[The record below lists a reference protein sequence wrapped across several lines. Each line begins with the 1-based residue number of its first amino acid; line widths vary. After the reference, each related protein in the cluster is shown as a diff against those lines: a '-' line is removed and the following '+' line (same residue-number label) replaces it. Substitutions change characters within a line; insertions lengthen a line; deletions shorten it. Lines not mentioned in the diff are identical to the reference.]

1 MNMERKVIGE
11 GTYGCVLKPSVTC
24 ATPPESN
31 FSYDDYVSKVM
42 LNKEADKE
50 LAEFMIIK
58 KYDSSNEYHLG
69 TPIKCKPKLNTKSRN
84 EISKCRSFDLRNSK
98 INENDLELLV
108 IKDGGSN
115 LYDFCTKDLDSY
127 LATNTQQQTDLFW
140 LEVQHL
146 LLGLKFFQD
155 NKIVHNDLKPQNILF
170 NISTHSLKY
179 IDFGLMGNADTIE
192 RDSRLNQYKLGIFHW
207 SFPLDSGLMNKF
219 DYESYAIPLNI
230 PEKNFNTTLFCI
242 TGQHQPNQAIKNY
255 IQKFIQGFI
264 YYKKNKLYD
273 DFLKKATQSIDV
285 YGVGFTLQFVLHSF
299 HTKRVITEEFF
310 KKASSLFLSMCDF
323 NPKTRVIDMEKILN
337 EYETILSQEGILSRL
352 NKKFENH
359 RLVVKVQIQ
368 KKRKKLVLEK
378 SPIVSLSPKLEMIAN
393 SDPKPLNQRQ
403 LSMKTTKKNSYGSQ
417 SVRSTRKIKECPE
430 GKELN
435 PRTNRCINKCP
446 SNTRRNDKGRCV
458 KK

>member
-1 MNMERKVIGE
+1 MNIERKVIGE

-24 ATPPESN
+24 TTPPESN
-31 FSYDDYVSKVM
+31 FSYDGYVSKVM
-42 LNKEADKE
+42 INKEADKE

-58 KYDSSNEYHLG
+58 KYDSANEYHLG

-84 EISKCRSFDLRNSK
+84 EISKCRSFDLRK
-98 INENDLELLV
+98 MNENDLEILV
-108 IKDGGSN
+108 IKDGGPN

-127 LATNTQQQTDLFW
+127 LATNTQEQTDLFW
-140 LEVQHL
+140 VEVQHL

-170 NISTHSLKY
+170 NMKTRSLKY

-192 RDSRLNQYKLGIFHW
+192 KESRLNQYKLGRFHW
-207 SFPLDSGLMNKF
+207 SFPLDSGLMNKY

-230 PEKNFNTTLFCI
+230 PEKDFNTTLFCI
-242 TGQHQPNQAIKNY
+242 TGKLQPNEAIINY
-255 IQKFIQGFI
+255 IQKFIKGFT

-299 HTKRVITEEFF
+299 RTKRVITEEFF

-337 EYETILSQEGILSRL
+337 EYETILSKEGILSRL
-352 NKKFENH
+352 NNKFENH

-368 KKRKKLVLEK
+368 KKRKKLIVEK
-378 SPIVSLSPKLEMIAN
+378 SPVVSLSPKLQMIAN
-393 SDPKPLNQRQ
+393 LDPKPLNQTQ
-403 LSMKTTKKNSYGSQ
+403 LSVKTTKKNSYGSQ
-417 SVRSTRKIKECPE
+417 NVHTRKIKECPE

-435 PRTNRCINKCP
+435 PSTNRCINKCP